1 MGTIIAGRYEIIE
14 KIGEGGVAIVYKAM
28 DNRLGRTI
36 ALKLLREQY
45 AADPAFIAR
54 FQNEARAV
62 ASLSNPH
69 IVTIYDFG
77 STGPMGATGTSTYYI
92 AMQYIEG
99 PTLKQYLEQKKRLG
113 PSEAID
119 ITTQILQGLAAA
131 HAKGIVHRDM
141 KPQNVLL
148 TKDGRALV
156 SDFGIAKALTTPS
169 LTEQGMTIGTA
180 EYMAPEQ
187 AQGLTVGPTADIYA
201 VGIILYEM
209 LTGVLPFNGTT
220 PVEVAMKQVTQPPRP
235 PREINPAIP
244 PALQD
249 IILKAL
255 AKDPAVRFQTADAMI
270 NALRSIAVGANQATS
285 AIPPIAAAP
294 TVRAPVTAPPQERT
308 QALPMMR
315 QRPVAQPPIAAGRQQ
330 TTIRQIDRG
339 PGGSPWTPV
348 VLPLGI
354 LLLLLLCVLMTIY
367 WIVSGQLNLASFGI
381 GGGNP
386 PVAVASATP
395 TKAVAVVVPS
405 ATRIPATA
413 TPRPAPAT
421 NTPVPPTATPVKPTN
436 TPIPPTN
443 TPVPPTATSPAPTAT
458 PPAPTETPVIAT
470 GINPN
475 HGDIQIKA
483 LDFNGGYKNNPPTEP
498 YQGRVATWIYG
509 ARTRYNTMETRFIL
523 PVEPNKK
530 AEGVLIVDG
539 QDAEDATKAPIQIF
553 LNGQLIYQGPNK
565 LPNAVFG
572 DTGNWGE
579 VSYTFDAGLLRKGE
593 NILTFKNLA
602 DDDRTGSPNNWM
614 MLDYVHVTWQK
625 GGG

>member
-14 KIGEGGVAIVYKAM
+14 KIGEGGVAIVYKAV

-77 STGPMGATGTSTYYI
+77 STGPMGATGTSSYYI
-92 AMQYIEG
+92 AMQYIDG

-113 PSEAID
+113 PAEAID
-119 ITTQILQGLAAA
+119 MATQILQGLAAA

-156 SDFGIAKALTTPS
+156 SDFGIAKALTTPA
-169 LTEQGMTIGTA
+169 LTEHGMTIGTA

-187 AQGLTVGPTADIYA
+187 AQGLPVGPTADIYA

-209 LTGVLPFNGTT
+209 LTGVLPFTGTI
-220 PVEVAMKQVTQPPRP
+220 PVEVAMKQVTQPPRQ

-255 AKDPAVRFQTADAMI
+255 TKAPAARFQTAGAMI
-270 NALRSIAVGANQATS
+270 NALRNIAAGANQATS
-285 AIPPIAAAP
+285 AIPPIAAI
-294 TVRAPVTAPPQERT
+294 PVTTPAQERT
-308 QALPMMR
+308 QALPMPVR
-315 QRPVAQPPIAAGRQQ
+315 PRPVVQTPVTAGRPQ

-354 LLLLLLCVLMTIY
+354 LLLILLCVLMTVY
-367 WIVSGQLNLASFGI
+367 WVVSGQLNLGGFGI
-381 GGGNP
+381 PGGNP
-386 PVAVASATP
+386 PVAVASP
-395 TKAVAVVVPS
+395 TSTKVVAGALPT

-413 TPRPAPAT
+413 TPKPAQPA

-436 TPIPPTN
+436 TPVPPTATAVPPTN
-443 TPVPPTATSPAPTAT
+443 TPIP
-458 PPAPTETPVIAT
+458 PTETPQPAPTNTPVVPT

-475 HGDIQIKA
+475 HGDIRINA
-483 LDFNGGYKNNPPTEP
+483 LDFNGGYKNDPPTKP

-509 ARTRYNTMETRFIL
+509 ARTKYSTMEARFIL

-530 AEGVLIVDG
+530 AEGILIVDG

-553 LNGQLIYQGPNK
+553 LNGQLIYNGPNK
-565 LPNAVFG
+565 LPNSVPG

-579 VSYTFDAGLLRKGE
+579 MPYTFDAELLRRGE
-593 NILTFKNLA
+593 NLLTFKNLA
-602 DDDRTGSPNNWM
+602 NDDRTGTPNNWM
-614 MLDYVHVTWQK
+614 MIDYVRVTWQK
-625 GGG
+625 GGD